1 MTFLNMIAS
10 LSTHF
15 ASLILKDNEEKLEY
29 KNITELFEEFDSI
42 KNTYL
47 DKPLELLAKQV
58 SDIASNNETILKMS
72 NKIAES
78 CKKITDS
85 YLTQITEK
93 LSKFEV
99 KITKQYK
106 KIK

>member
-1 MTFLNMIAS
+1 
-10 LSTHF
+10 
-15 ASLILKDNEEKLEY
+15 
-29 KNITELFEEFDSI
+29 
-42 KNTYL
+42 
-47 DKPLELLAKQV
+47 
-58 SDIASNNETILKMS
+58 MS